1 MRHDIEDRAAY
12 GMITSVHPEELMDHD
27 KKSGQSGVPTEG
39 RYANYFK
46 IGHNAF
52 ELLMDFGQCYG
63 ETEDPQLHTR
73 IITSPAYG
81 KALLNTLRDCLNE
94 YEKAYGRIGE

>member
-1 MRHDIEDRAAY
+1 M
-12 GMITSVHPEELMDHD
+12 VHER
-27 KKSGQSGVPTEG
+27 KSGQMSNTPEG

-52 ELLMDFGQCYG
+52 EIIIDCGQCYA
-63 ETEDPQLHTR
+63 EEDQPQLHTR

-81 KALLNTLRDCLNE
+81 KALLETLRDCLNE
-94 YEKAYGRIGE
+94 YENAYGEIGE

>member
-1 MRHDIEDRAAY
+1 MEVWP
-12 GMITSVHPEELMDHD
+12 MSNP
-27 KKSGQSGVPTEG
+27 PEG

-52 ELLMDFGQCYG
+52 ELIIDCGQCYTDN
-63 ETEDPQLHTR
+63 EEPQLHTR

-81 KALLNTLRDCLNE
+81 KALLKTLSESLDE
-94 YEKAYGRIGE
+94 YEKTYGREGE